1 MTNKFRLTNAKPVGT
16 PMEPRSMFSKEQ
28 GPMSITKA
36 MRMRGV
42 PYAEAIGSVLWPAI
56 ISRPDVA
63 YAVGVLAQFIKNPGN
78 VHWEALKHIIVYL
91 QSMKDVWL
99 MFGGR
104 SSTTVQ
110 GFCDADW
117 GSSPHRHSISGYSFC
132 YYILI
137 ITPKIR

>member
-28 GPMSITKA
+28 GSMSITKA
-36 MRMRGV
+36 MPMRGV

-91 QSMKDVWL
+91 QSTKDVWL
-99 MFGGR
+99 TF
-104 SSTTVQ
+104 
-110 GFCDADW
+110 
-117 GSSPHRHSISGYSFC
+117 SG
-132 YYILI
+132 
-137 ITPKIR
+137 